1 MPTQPTGGY
10 PRMRLPSRRRG
21 EDSRHRSR
29 AGLEYRVAK
38 RHYEPGDR
46 AIISP
51 EGAKRPVSTKAWVL
65 KEGSGETCPGHRYRR
80 RIRDRSRGAD
90 TSPPAPQTNVP
101 AIPFD
106 SATDFLNISPT
117 MNFGEVLGIAVNS
130 KGHVVVLNHPGSANA
145 GPLYGNA
152 STQLMEFDQAGK
164 FVREIGKGVYGIGYS
179 HSVRFDKYDNLWVV
193 DKGTNAVVKFNP
205 AGYVTMN
212 LGRRPEGPDDPADS
226 YYRGGRGAPPVHVD
240 GMFRQP
246 TDVAWDSDDNIYIS
260 DGYTNSRIAKF
271 DKRGNW
277 VKSWGSRG
285 SGGPHADENPG
296 SSTRRTTSASI
307 GRTTSTSPI
316 AGTGG
321 SRSSTRDGKFLRM
334 IHLNVPYDKKR
345 HPVLGNL
352 PRIRRTRRSRGP
364 SASRTDRRSISTPR
378 IRNPGRIYKLTLDG
392 KIVGMFG
399 ESGRDAKQLNWV
411 HALACPS
418 DDVLFVADM
427 NNWRVQKVT
436 LRKSVVGSR

>member
-1 MPTQPTGGY
+1 MKHSLAIVIAVGFAIGLAAQTQ
-10 PRMRLPSRRRG
+10 
-21 EDSRHRSR
+21 
-29 AGLEYRVAK
+29 
-38 RHYEPGDR
+38 
-46 AIISP
+46 
-51 EGAKRPVSTKAWVL
+51 
-65 KEGSGETCPGHRYRR
+65 
-80 RIRDRSRGAD
+80 
-90 TSPPAPQTNVP
+90 SPPAPQTNVP
-101 AIPFD
+101 MIPFD
-106 SATDFLNISPT
+106 SATDFLKISPDQ
-117 MNFGEVLGIAVNS
+117 NFGEVLGIAVNS

-145 GPLYGNA
+145 GPMYGNS
-152 STQLMEFDQAGK
+152 STQLMEFDQTGK

-296 SSTRRTTSASI
+296 MFSTPHNIGIDRQNNIYVADRGNRRIQVFDT
-307 GRTTSTSPI
+307 
-316 AGTGG
+316 
-321 SRSSTRDGKFLRM
+321 DGKFLRM
-334 IHLNVPYDKKR
+334 IHLSVPYDKKR

-352 PRIRRTRRSRGP
+352 AANPPDETQPWTICITNGP
-364 SASRTDRRSISTPR
+364 TQYLYTSDQE
-378 IRNPGRIYKLTLDG
+378 PGRIYKLTLDG